1 MYKRFFCVA
10 TLFAIAAQLA
20 ACSKPAEEVKQPVVV
35 ETTAQTEE
43 TEEVFPHEPMDFDGH
58 LFYVIV
64 DQENINTLD
73 IEDFDITEENG
84 EVLNDAVFRR
94 NLEVS
99 ERFNVKFGSYHST
112 NITADVDKVV
122 KAGTNDY
129 DAFMPRLMNAA
140 TIATNGYAHELTG
153 LKYLSLDKP
162 WWDVNTTRDLSIGNM
177 LYIIAGDIFYKHYD
191 GTPMMLFNK
200 RIITDFNLENPYELV
215 YNNEW
220 TIDKFNEM
228 AKAATHDLNGDGK
241 MDKDNDLYG
250 LSTQADYLTSM
261 LNGCGVKFVEK
272 DENDFPYSAINT
284 EKAVTV
290 IDKILEHYANY
301 SWCIHRDAAAASLSQ
316 FWVFPNGHSL
326 FFWSLARFIN
336 LGLRDM
342 EDEFGILPIP
352 KYESKQS
359 RYYHTLNNWHAYTY
373 VLPITTPADEI
384 DRTAY
389 ISDALAYYG
398 RKYILPAYYDIC
410 LTRKYV
416 RDNESSAMLDI
427 IFTSTVY
434 DLGTVFNFGTF
445 VYHLEQLIQKNS
457 IQLASA
463 YAKLEKRINKDIDK
477 IIETF
482 IELKK

>member
-1 MYKRFFCVA
+1 
-10 TLFAIAAQLA
+10 
-20 ACSKPAEEVKQPVVV
+20 
-35 ETTAQTEE
+35 
-43 TEEVFPHEPMDFDGH
+43 
-58 LFYVIV
+58 
-64 DQENINTLD
+64 
-73 IEDFDITEENG
+73 
-84 EVLNDAVFRR
+84 
-94 NLEVS
+94 
-99 ERFNVKFGSYHST
+99 
-112 NITADVDKVV
+112 
-122 KAGTNDY
+122 
-129 DAFMPRLMNAA
+129 
-140 TIATNGYAHELTG
+140 
-153 LKYLSLDKP
+153 
-162 WWDVNTTRDLSIGNM
+162 
-177 LYIIAGDIFYKHYD
+177 
-191 GTPMMLFNK
+191 
-200 RIITDFNLENPYELV
+200 
-215 YNNEW
+215 
-220 TIDKFNEM
+220 
-228 AKAATHDLNGDGK
+228 
-241 MDKDNDLYG
+241 
-250 LSTQADYLTSM
+250 M

-272 DENDFPYSAINT
+272 DETDFPYSAINT

-290 IDKILEHYANY
+290 IDKILERYANY

-352 KYESKQS
+352 KHESKQS